1 MARIKQ
7 LKKRQKQINNIIRT
21 INKEVID
28 DCFAGRFQILQIDR
42 LDRHAG
48 GDDYYSSCYGIRLI
62 DHEQPHRNIEKWYN
76 ADSLFSFRYSLFD
89 DFNNFIVMS
98 DFWDRWCHDQDY
110 RNDHWYSGKQ
120 KEEAESFAIKKQLI

>member
-7 LKKRQKQINNIIRT
+7 LKKRQKQINSIIRT

-48 GDDYYSSCYGIRLI
+48 GDDYYSSCYGIRFI
-62 DHEQPHRNIEKWYN
+62 DHE
-76 ADSLFSFRYSLFD
+76 
-89 DFNNFIVMS
+89 
-98 DFWDRWCHDQDY
+98 
-110 RNDHWYSGKQ
+110 
-120 KEEAESFAIKKQLI
+120 